1 MYKVELTNGK
11 VSEFSPRKVRKSRDK
26 IRCFV
31 LEDSGKFRR
40 PANDARRPARKMR
53 IKLRSLFF

>member
-11 VSEFSPRKVRKSRDK
+11 VSELSPRKVRRNRDR

-31 LEDSGKFRR
+31 LEDSGQFRR
-40 PANDARRPARKMR
+40 PSNHALHPARKMR

>member
-11 VSEFSPRKVRKSRDK
+11 VSELSPRKVRRNRDK

-40 PANDARRPARKMR
+40 PTNHARRPARRKH